1 MNKVCRRLDAAVVVA
16 YCRDVEGNREDV
28 SRASGIV
35 MERYGLTEGGSVA
48 LLRRLAKRH
57 RVTIGVVAL
66 AVIAASRRR
75 AEHDD

>member
-1 MNKVCRRLDAAVVVA
+1 M
-16 YCRDVEGNREDV
+16 EGNGEEV

-57 RVTIGVVAL
+57 RVTMGVVAL
-66 AVIAASRRR
+66 TIIAASRRR

>member
-1 MNKVCRRLDAAVVVA
+1 MELD
-16 YCRDVEGNREDV
+16 GEDV

-48 LLRRLAKRH
+48 FLRRLAKRH
-57 RVTIGVVAL
+57 SVAIGVVAL

-75 AEHDD
+75 AERDD